1 MKKQPSVTVRMP
13 EDLFRKM
20 LYLCDAERRTPNNQM
35 TFMLRNAVQYFERSK
50 GRMDPAKLAAYDL
63 TPYMGEQEQAEE
75 A

>member
-1 MKKQPSVTVRMP
+1 MKKQPTVAVHMP

-20 LYLCDAERRTPNNQM
+20 LYLCEAENRTPNSQM
-35 TFMLRNAVQYFERSK
+35 TLMLRNAVQYFERSK

-63 TPYMGEQEQAEE
+63 APYLAESEE